1 MAYFYISFT
10 LFYRRLTERPLL
22 ADSFASSLNTKAN
35 AMKQVMKKSLIV
47 ALYSLSTLGFAQQQ
61 PFSNCSAAFIGSRM
75 IVNFFQP
82 TGQCCLSPTAKG
94 ELTVKTVALTP
105 TESKPLNK
113 IPFTVAIRDKATN
126 TLHMYTRKPL
136 CQIPVQRVLASC
148 KKGDNIVLLTVDNRY
163 ALPHN
168 EILVK

>member
-1 MAYFYISFT
+1 M
-10 LFYRRLTERPLL
+10 L

-47 ALYSLSTLGFAQQQ
+47 ALCSLSTLGFAQQQ
-61 PFSNCSAAFIGSRM
+61 PFSNCSAAFLGSRM
-75 IVNFFQP
+75 IVNLYQP

-105 TESKPLNK
+105 TKTKPLNK

-126 TLHMYTRKPL
+126 TLHMYSRKPA
-136 CQIPVQRVLASC
+136 CQVPVERVLASC
-148 KKGDNIVLLTVDNRY
+148 KKGDNIVLLTMSNRY